1 MINKI
6 RYFITNKINRSN
18 ERSTNVIKNI
28 IASFWVKGISIVV
41 QLLLVPLTI
50 DYINPT
56 QYGIWLTL
64 SSIVAWFAFF
74 DIGFGNGLRNRFA
87 EAKAT
92 NDYMK
97 AKVYVSTTYVC
108 LGAIFTIVWI
118 LFFII
123 NFFID
128 WSVILKAPA
137 QMAQELSVVAIVLF
151 SFFCV
156 QILLKIINTVLIA
169 DQKLAKSSFFD
180 MLGQVLALLIIFVLT
195 KTTSGSLLSLSL
207 ALGSSSILIMLLSSF
222 WFYSREYKPYRP
234 SVRLFKKD
242 IVKDIMSLGSKFFII
257 QIAGIIIFQTTNIII
272 TQVLNSQN
280 VTVYNIVYKYF
291 SVQTMVFA
299 IVLAPLWS
307 AYTDAYT
314 KNDIS
319 WIRNIVHKTMLLWRV
334 FVAGA
339 IVMVLISPYIYTLWI
354 GRNIAH
360 SIEFSTSIV
369 CAVYVTIANWCSIY
383 VFFLNGI
390 GKIKLQLYNSVVLM
404 LVYIPT
410 SIFMGKVLGIT
421 GIIVSLCIVSLPG
434 AILSSIQ
441 FNKLIKGTA
450 QGIWSK

>member
-1 MINKI
+1 M
-6 RYFITNKINRSN
+6 RYIITNITNKINRSN
-18 ERSTNVIKNI
+18 ERSTNVLKNI
-28 IASFWVKGISIVV
+28 IASFGVKGICIVV

-92 NDYMK
+92 NDYIK
-97 AKVYVSTTYVC
+97 AKAYVSTTYVC
-108 LGAIFTIVWI
+108 LGVIFTIIWI
-118 LFFII
+118 LFFCI

-137 QMAQELSVVAIVLF
+137 QMAKELSVVAIVVF

-156 QILLKIINTVLIA
+156 QIVLKIIHTVLIA
-169 DQKLAKSSFFD
+169 DQKPAKSSFFD

-195 KTTSGSLLSLSL
+195 KTTSGSLLYLAL
-207 ALGSSSILIMLLSSF
+207 ALGCSSILIMLLSSF
-222 WFYSREYKPYRP
+222 WFYSHEYKAYRP
-234 SVRLFKKD
+234 SVRLFEKN

-257 QIAGIIIFQTTNIII
+257 QIAAIVIFQTTNIII

-280 VTVYNIVYKYF
+280 VTVYNIVHKYF
-291 SVQTMVFA
+291 SAQTMVFA

-307 AYTDAYT
+307 AYTDAYA
-314 KNDIS
+314 KNDIK
-319 WIRNIVHKTMLLWRV
+319 WIHNIIHKTMLLWRV

-339 IVMVLISPYIYTLWI
+339 IVMVLISPYIYSLWI
-354 GRNIAH
+354 GRNIACY
-360 SIEFSTSIV
+360 IEFSTSIA
-369 CAVYVTIANWCSIY
+369 CAVYVTIVNWCSIY

-390 GKIKLQLYNSVVLM
+390 GKIKLQLYNSVGLM
-404 LVYIPT
+404 LIYIPI
-410 SIFMGKVLGIT
+410 SIFMGKIFGVT
-421 GIIVSLCIVSLPG
+421 GIVVSLCIVSLPG

-441 FNKLIKGTA
+441 FNKLIKGKA
-450 QGIWSK
+450 QGIWNK